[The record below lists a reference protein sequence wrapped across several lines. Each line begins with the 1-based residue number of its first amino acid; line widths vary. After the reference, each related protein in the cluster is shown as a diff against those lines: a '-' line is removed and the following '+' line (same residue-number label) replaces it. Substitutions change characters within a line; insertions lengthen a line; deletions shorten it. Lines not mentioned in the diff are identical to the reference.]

1 MTGDTTASLGPPMDC
16 EQVTRDEVI
25 QGYLLDTLSE
35 DTREAFE
42 RHYFDCDQCLG
53 ELQALEAI
61 RDELRQTPE
70 PQRHMRPRFNVWLP
84 VAAVAA
90 VFVLAVT
97 AMFWRSAPPALP
109 PPKVAVQPGVTTPPL
124 PPPTAA
130 SPDTSKPSLEQLARV
145 EPAPYEPLTF
155 RAVPDEATARFQ
167 QGMNRY
173 GQADFRGAI
182 TDLKAAADLEP
193 DAPHIRFFLGV
204 SQLLAG
210 ETRSAIDSLHAAV
223 AIGDSPYLEEAHLYL
238 AKAYLRRGD
247 PGAAEQE
254 LKRVASLNGP
264 RREEANRLLNR
275 VERSRR
281 P

>member
-1 MTGDTTASLGPPMDC
+1 
-16 EQVTRDEVI
+16 VTKSSKAI
-25 QGYLLDTLSE
+25 CSITLSE

-155 RAVPDEATARFQ
+155 RAVPDEATTRFQ

-182 TDLKAAADLEP
+182 TDLKAAAIWSRTLRTSGSFLECRNSSRERRAVP
-193 DAPHIRFFLGV
+193 SIRCTLQ
-204 SQLLAG
+204 SP
-210 ETRSAIDSLHAAV
+210 SAIRP
-223 AIGDSPYLEEAHLYL
+223 I
-238 AKAYLRRGD
+238 
-247 PGAAEQE
+247 
-254 LKRVASLNGP
+254 
-264 RREEANRLLNR
+264 
-275 VERSRR
+275 SRR
-281 P
+281 PTSIWRRRTCGVAIRAQRSRN